1 MTSEIVQR
9 KKQLE
14 ARLAK
19 HGIVDYHVTFLPYL
33 DFDEKTFATP
43 YETGCRML
51 IFYAGAYVASEPDDR
66 QAIVDWLKSEN
77 LWEQV
82 SFNEQQFFIGNQT
95 DEGDITRFSWQTE
108 NAYILAWALHLINE
122 TPSPT
127 SQITQEQLDD
137 FMNKVPQLGTDLGD
151 FLSNLK
157 YRETTE
163 IYDENLFYE
172 LATSHF
178 RDLRFTGKEDTSD
191 IESGISYIR
200 HKTLNWLRRFQGI
213 SDWDETITST

>member
-1 MTSEIVQR
+1 MTTETVHR

-19 HGIVDYHVTFLPYL
+19 HGIGNYQVTYLPYL
-33 DFDEKTFATP
+33 DFDDKTFATP
-43 YETGCRML
+43 YESGCRMI
-51 IFYAGAYVASEPDDR
+51 IFYAGAYVASEPDNR

-77 LWEQV
+77 LWEHV
-82 SFNEQQFFIGNQT
+82 SFNEQQFFIGNDT
-95 DEGDITRFSWQTE
+95 DEGSITDISWQTE
-108 NAYILAWALHLINE
+108 NAYILAWALDLIKDAP
-122 TPSPT
+122 TPT

-137 FMNKVPQLGTDLGD
+137 FMNKVPQLGTDLGN
-151 FLSNLK
+151 FLSSLK
-157 YRETTE
+157 YREPAE

-172 LATSHF
+172 LATSYF
-178 RDLRFTGKEDTSD
+178 RDLRFIGKEDTSD

-200 HKTLNWLRRFQGI
+200 HKTLNWLRHFEGI